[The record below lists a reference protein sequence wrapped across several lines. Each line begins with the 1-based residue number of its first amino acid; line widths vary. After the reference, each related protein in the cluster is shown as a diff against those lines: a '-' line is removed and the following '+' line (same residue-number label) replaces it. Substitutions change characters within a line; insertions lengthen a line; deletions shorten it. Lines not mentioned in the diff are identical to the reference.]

1 MHRVW
6 SITLAHCIGT
16 DGSIIGFGFRSIE
29 LWSWVFGSWIF
40 ELCTLFACF
49 RVGLK
54 RSFPW
59 RPKYKA
65 QSTKT
70 KEPAASLVPLDG
82 PAFFLPQ
89 LKATEECCYILV
101 TLRFH
106 GARRTG
112 RRLFP

>member
-1 MHRVW
+1 MQRVW
-6 SITLAHCIGT
+6 SITLAHCIGA
-16 DGSIIGFGFRSIE
+16 DGSIIWFGFRSIE
-29 LWSWVFGSWIF
+29 LWSFDLRSLSFVLW
-40 ELCTLFACF
+40 TLFACF

-54 RSFPW
+54 RSFSW

-89 LKATEECCYILV
+89 LKATEECCYIFV